1 MATSKLLFALLIA
14 ASALSTPVYAKTSDS
29 PVFNIWAAQWA
40 SLAGH
45 ARAERLPCLRSD
57 QHACTRALSS
67 AVTGAPNV
75 RHTGAVDPFVRP
87 SHTVRTS
94 MRHVV
99 YKNAARIKPTARRLP
114 FGRSNGGAFAR
125 SRPTMLLSDNGR
137 RMLDVNLDQFGVVQ
151 PPAVETLADY
161 VTAVEPNPPLSTTP
175 LTDASGS
182 LGDSAYVSLY
192 DFDDGGAPSSGETHR
207 GLQEITSLLD
217 AKSTLAAATSV
228 PEPGTA
234 LLIGVGLMALLGR
247 GTLERLGPNT
257 GLGRRR
263 GP

>member
-14 ASALSTPVYAKTSDS
+14 ASPLLTPVYAKTSDS

-40 SLAGH
+40 SLAGQK
-45 ARAERLPCLRSD
+45 RAERLPCVRSD
-57 QHACTRALSS
+57 QHACTHALSS
-67 AVTGAPNV
+67 AVTGAPNA
-75 RHTGAVDPFVRP
+75 RHTGAVDPFARP
-87 SHTVRTS
+87 SHTVRTT

-99 YKNAARIKPTARRLP
+99 YKNSARIKSTARQLP
-114 FGRSNGGAFAR
+114 FARSNAGAFAR
-125 SRPTMLLSDNGR
+125 SLPTMLLSDSGR
-137 RMLDVNLDQFGVVQ
+137 RMLDVNLDQFNEVQ

-161 VTAVEPNPPLSTTP
+161 VTAVEPNPLLNTTP
-175 LTDASGS
+175 LTDASGG

-228 PEPGTA
+228 PEPGTG

-247 GTLERLGPNT
+247 RRLERVGPNT

>member
-1 MATSKLLFALLIA
+1 MATNKLLFALLIA
-14 ASALSTPVYAKTSDS
+14 ASPLLTPVYAKTSDL

-40 SLAGH
+40 SLAGQT
-45 ARAERLPCLRSD
+45 RAERLPCLRSD
-57 QHACTRALSS
+57 QHACARALSS
-67 AVTGAPNV
+67 AVTGAPNA
-75 RHTGAVDPFVRP
+75 RHTGAVDPFTRP
-87 SHTVRTS
+87 SHTVRTT

-99 YKNAARIKPTARRLP
+99 YKNSARIRPTARQQP
-114 FGRSNGGAFAR
+114 FGRSDAFAR
-125 SRPTMLLSDNGR
+125 SLPTMLLSDNGR
-137 RMLDVNLDQFGVVQ
+137 RRLDVNLDPSGVVQ
-151 PPAVETLADY
+151 PTAVETLADY
-161 VTAVEPNPPLSTTP
+161 VTAVEPNPSLNTNP
-175 LTDASGS
+175 LTDTSGG

-192 DFDDGGAPSSGETHR
+192 DFDDSGAPSSGETHR

-228 PEPGTA
+228 PEPGTG

-247 GTLERLGPNT
+247 GRLERLGAKT